1 MRSIVDRLSQRL
13 SILTGLAV
21 MSDTPVFQGHHI
33 IEQQA
38 FRDSL
43 LLRKLSDHG
52 LFDLDGPRNMLNLPA
67 DRALAGQLGL
77 SPVQQQTRDATGQV
91 APDPRL
97 V

>member
-1 MRSIVDRLSQRL
+1 MTRVRIECPPAAINLPHPPGRGRC
-13 SILTGLAV
+13 GE
-21 MSDTPVFQGHHI
+21 GHHV

-52 LFDLDGPRNMLNLPA
+52 LFDLDGPHNMLNLPA
-67 DRALAGQLGL
+67 DRALADQLGV
-77 SPVQQQTRDATGQV
+77 SPVQQQTRDSTGQV
-91 APDPRL
+91 AKGPRL